1 MSGGGGGQCS
11 SFMDLP
17 FQVIKLMSFS
27 SDNTV
32 VMDLTATGIIG
43 RMGPVLAFS
52 SRIRSQTGFSSR
64 TRSQT
69 GANPMVN
76 LYASMRW
83 TTMFQCTFTHTM
95 S

>member
-1 MSGGGGGQCS
+1 MSGGGGQCS
-11 SFMDLP
+11 SFMDL
-17 FQVIKLMSFS
+17 

-43 RMGPVLAFS
+43 RMGPVWAFS

-64 TRSQT
+64 TRSQ
-69 GANPMVN
+69 NDYVLRQSN